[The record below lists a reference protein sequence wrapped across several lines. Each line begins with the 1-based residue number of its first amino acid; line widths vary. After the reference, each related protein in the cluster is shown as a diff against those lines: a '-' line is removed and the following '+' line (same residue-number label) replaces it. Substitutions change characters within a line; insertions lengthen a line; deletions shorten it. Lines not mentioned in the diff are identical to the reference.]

1 MTAHLCLHL
10 LVCVRLLGCK
20 DFLLSLWRWPSDPR
34 PSSCAF
40 TGVSWFCWIFTKTN
54 RVTSLT
60 APGETLA
67 VNPGY
72 GSTISAWD
80 EEHGAEPRF
89 LCFQEGRHHAGVFSW
104 WEICG
109 YRRGECLSRWW
120 RPGDVEIL
128 CAKVSRGWRRL
139 LSKTQRLIYTN
150 NISATLKLSCSAH
163 VLSHFMQIKQFY
175 REYIISHCL
184 HLERICP
191 METNKVVRIE
201 F

>member
-67 VNPGY
+67 VNPA
-72 GSTISAWD
+72 TVQ
-80 EEHGAEPRF
+80 PF
-89 LCFQEGRHHAGVFSW
+89 LCETRNTVQNPGFCVFRKAVTTLAFSPD
-104 WEICG
+104 G
-109 YRRGECLSRWW
+109 KYVATGEVSVWAA
-120 RPGDVEIL
+120 GDVQEM
-128 CAKVSRGWRRL
+128 WRF
-139 LSKTQRLIYTN
+139 SVQRFPEAEDVCCLKHKDLFTPI
-150 NISATLKLSCSAH
+150 ILKLSCSAH